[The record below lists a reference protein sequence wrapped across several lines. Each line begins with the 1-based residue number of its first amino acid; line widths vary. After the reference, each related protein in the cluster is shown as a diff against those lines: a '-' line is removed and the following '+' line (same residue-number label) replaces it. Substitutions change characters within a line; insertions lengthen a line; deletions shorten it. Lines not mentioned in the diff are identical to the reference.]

1 MPEPANPQWPEAMAT
16 VTTCKYNAGAGRAMA
31 FGLPTT
37 RHFQITYNY
46 LAPNAEGT
54 AELHTGE
61 FASAKAIP
69 ENTLFPIHY
78 NPDAPHENSHSA
90 STAFSRSPVLAI
102 GIVGSIILTFAWF
115 LILRGCR

>member
-1 MPEPANPQWPEAMAT
+1 MPDTSSPQNPQWPEAMAT
-16 VTTCKYNAGAGRAMA
+16 VTSCKYDAGAGRAMA

-46 LAPNAEGT
+46 WADG
-54 AELHTGE
+54 ELHTGE

-69 ENTLFPIHY
+69 QNTLFPIRY
-78 NPDAPHENSHSA
+78 NPEAPHENSHSA
-90 STAFSRSPVLAI
+90 STGFSRSPVVAV
-102 GIVGSIILTFAWF
+102 GIVGSIILTLAWF